1 MPLQQHLN
9 DLDDGPPLFVTN
21 NTNSNDKE
29 KLLHISCSADKP
41 THHTPLVTNTNA
53 ALSTGTATPTNAI
66 GTNRHNNSSNPV
78 TMMTAADTK
87 QPVAAT
93 AIITPPLLSS
103 AVYLD
108 NIIAEDDDQF
118 TTNHTNTTG
127 SSSSSNNKSPVTTI
141 DMIQTLPTYSASA
154 ALSNNGDVYNKS
166 LRCYISNMIMPSSS
180 NCKSSCTVRGEPL
193 SVVLHKIND
202 FLRIQCIPFTIQYTP
217 TTMVALRCE
226 RNSALS
232 SLVGP
237 SLVFVIHL
245 WYQEQPP
252 PPPPYETPD
261 ASSTV
266 STTTSCDNHPP
277 ILIDV
282 QRRRGCPLDLQVLR
296 RSLFRSLLNTE
307 CTSEYIGT
315 RTGMIPLA
323 ICRSIRRM
331 SSPST
336 SSSKTVHQNKVD
348 DDEATLSTSTELPED
363 SEAMELLLYY
373 QAMLD
378 PTNSVEKNRMGLECL
393 CQNIDKTVADVSK
406 AKPVV
411 EAIVDGPA
419 QQRSGENGH
428 AYHEMV
434 EKFRANLLH
443 FATSEDTPEVATS
456 VLTTAGCSR
465 INLRCLT
472 FRAIY
477 TSLELY
483 LTAASKTEGS
493 ENKKVLSIEND
504 PFWCK
509 IINECQ
515 RAIGEAST
523 APCFATVSIVLIITL
538 LSSTIVSVP
547 SKEMIYNVLC
557 PKRKCCRANG
567 DLKNAHA
574 WGQQHHAYLE
584 RYSQQLLDLF
594 ACECK

>member
-1 MPLQQHLN
+1 MPLQQQLN
-9 DLDDGPPLFVTN
+9 ALDDGPPLFVTN

-29 KLLHISCSADKP
+29 KLLRISSADKP
-41 THHTPLVTNTNA
+41 THYTPRMTNVNA
-53 ALSTGTATPTNAI
+53 ALSTGTATHTNAI
-66 GTNRHNNSSNPV
+66 GTNRHNSSNPV
-78 TMMTAADTK
+78 TMMNAEVTK
-87 QPVAAT
+87 QPVAET
-93 AIITPPLLSS
+93 TVITPPLLSS
-103 AVYLD
+103 ALYLD
-108 NIIAEDDDQF
+108 NIIAEEEDHF

-127 SSSSSNNKSPVTTI
+127 SSGSSNNKSPETTI
-141 DMIQTLPTYSASA
+141 DTIQTLPTYSATA

-193 SVVLHKIND
+193 SAVLHKIND
-202 FLRIQCIPFTIQYTP
+202 FLRIQCIPFTVQYTP
-217 TTMVALRCE
+217 STMVALRCE

-252 PPPPYETPD
+252 SPPPPPETPD

-266 STTTSCDNHPP
+266 PTTPCDNHPP

-336 SSSKTVHQNKVD
+336 SCNKTVHRDKD
-348 DDEATLSTSTELPED
+348 DDDATLSTSTELPED
-363 SEAMELLLYY
+363 SEAMELLSYY

-378 PTNSVEKNRMGLECL
+378 PTNTVEKIRMGLECL
-393 CQNIDKTVADVSK
+393 CQNIDQTVADVSK

-419 QQRSGENGH
+419 QQRGVEKGH
-428 AYHEMV
+428 AYRVMV

-472 FRAIY
+472 FRAIF

-483 LTAASKTEGS
+483 MTAASKTEGS

-509 IINECQ
+509 IIHECQ
-515 RAIGEAST
+515 RAISEAST

-547 SKEMIYNVLC
+547 SKEMIYDVLC

-567 DLKNAHA
+567 DLTNAHA